1 MTDFPK
7 LACQDEPLE
16 TGGLLALAAGAVQL
30 RWVGPASAAFIVP
43 NAASICFLSEPVPTN
58 Y

>member
-1 MTDFPK
+1 MN
-7 LACQDEPLE
+7 PLE
-16 TGGLLALAAGAVQL
+16 NGGLSDLAAGAVQL

-43 NAASICFLSEPVPTN
+43 NAASICFLSELVPAN